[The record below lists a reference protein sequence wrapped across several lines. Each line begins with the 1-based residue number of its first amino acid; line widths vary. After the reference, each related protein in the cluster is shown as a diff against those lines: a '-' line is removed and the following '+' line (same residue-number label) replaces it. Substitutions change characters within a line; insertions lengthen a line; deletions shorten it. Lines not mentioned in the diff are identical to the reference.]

1 MCADFQKRDERA
13 SMKKLFFVLVFGVFL
28 GISTW
33 TYPQARPIHIRDD
46 VSAFD
51 LLLTLEEFPEG
62 YWCVYNNCIPQGREA
77 SMTYSSIDLTRS
89 DTVMLTITHYVYER
103 SAKKFFLRRSS
114 VDFSFLNRESAH
126 WYRSPYA
133 DEYEMGCGLSR
144 YYPECRAIGR
154 YGNYLV
160 EFYFEADSQG
170 YGMERSFVEQI
181 LRASDERIK
190 QQLVIHDQSLPLSAT
205 IPQASPGSAITQTP
219 QTLPASSDLLFQGS
233 AVPEGWV
240 RESCEP
246 QCEILETERYAVRT
260 IEEPQ
265 SQTFLR
271 ETIFRLDTISLAK
284 EKFSSLR
291 GRRFNWLASPPVDTP
306 MAHSSAVSE
315 WYAYCGRNID
325 ASPWICFVIARYEHY
340 VVVLKHQQPA
350 SVNTPID
357 TILFANVVQEV
368 DEIMQEAL
376 STPTK

>member
-1 MCADFQKRDERA
+1 MQRMLITLILGAI
-13 SMKKLFFVLVFGVFL
+13 LGVSACSSQNTPSVHL
-28 GISTW
+28 
-33 TYPQARPIHIRDD
+33 RDD
-46 VSAFD
+46 VSSFD
-51 LLLTLEEFPEG
+51 LLLTIEEFPEG
-62 YWCVYNNCIPQGREA
+62 YRCVYNNCIPQGREA

-89 DTVMLTITHYVYER
+89 DTVIETITHYVYER

-114 VDFSFLNRESAH
+114 VDFAYLNRESTH

-170 YGMERSFVEQI
+170 YGMERAFVEEI

-205 IPQASPGSAITQTP
+205 IPQTSPSPTVIQTP
-219 QTLPASSDLLFQGS
+219 QTLPASSDLLFRGT
-233 AVPEGWV
+233 ALPEGWV
-240 RESCEP
+240 QEPCEP
-246 QCEILETERYAVRT
+246 QCEILETERYAVRD
-260 IEEPQ
+260 IEEPH
-265 SQTFLR
+265 SHMRFR
-271 ETIFRLDTISLAK
+271 HTIFRFDTISLAK
-284 EKFSSLR
+284 ETFSSLQ
-291 GRRFNWLASPPVDTP
+291 GGWFSWLRSTSIDTP
-306 MAHSSAVSE
+306 IAQSSAVSE
-315 WYAYCGRNID
+315 WYTYCGRNTD

-340 VVVLKHQQPA
+340 VVVLKLQQPA

-357 TILFANVVQEV
+357 TILFANAVQEV

-376 STPTK
+376 SPSTN